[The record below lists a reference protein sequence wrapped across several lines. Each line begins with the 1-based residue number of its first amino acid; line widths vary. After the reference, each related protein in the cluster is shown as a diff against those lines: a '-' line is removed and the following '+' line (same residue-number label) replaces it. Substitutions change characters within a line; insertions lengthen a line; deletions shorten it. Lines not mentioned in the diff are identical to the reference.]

1 MDRAADV
8 RSIDALKDAK
18 AALVEFREI
27 IGVALAEAYS
37 DVQRTLWWLQHDQKT
52 YWQAEK
58 RRRTEKVAQAKSELY
73 RAQLAAMDHHAAC
86 AEQRKMLKR
95 AEQRLDEAERKI
107 KLVQKWSR
115 VIDREMMIFRAA
127 CQPVARA
134 VEAEIPLGEARL
146 VRMVEQLEAYIRLNP
161 EGRDRTAHQDEEAA
175 VGGDDVS
182 PKEQS

>member
-37 DVQRTLWWLQHDQKT
+37 DVQRTLWWLQHDQRMF
-52 YWQAEK
+52 WQGEK
-58 RRRTEKVAQAKSELY
+58 RRRAEKVAQAKSELY

-86 AEQRKMLKR
+86 AEQRKLLKR
-95 AEQRLDEAERKI
+95 AEAALEEAERKI
-107 KLVQKWSR
+107 KLVKKWSTL
-115 VIDREMMIFRAA
+115 IDREMMIFRAA
-127 CQPVARA
+127 LQPISRS

-146 VRMVEQLEAYIRLNP
+146 VRMAEQLEAYVRLRM
-161 EGRDRTAHQDEEAA
+161 EGGRPAPDDDEPADE
-175 VGGDDVS
+175 GDDT
-182 PKEQS
+182 EQSS